1 MSSTMCVNTRHDV
14 VTVDVDRIV
23 WKIRNWILRE
33 WNMAFTW
40 DEIILKLC
48 LENNIFSSYNFLT
61 ETTLTLK
68 KEVLLWL
75 NEFAMNNKLL
85 L

>member
-1 MSSTMCVNTRHDV
+1 MSSTMCVNTRHV

-40 DEIILKLC
+40 DEITLKLC
-48 LENNIFSSYNFLT
+48 LKNNIFSSYNFLT

>member
-33 WNMAFTW
+33 WNMTFIC
-40 DEIILKLC
+40 DEIILKLR
-48 LENNIFSSYNFLT
+48 LKNNIFSNYNFLT
-61 ETTLTLK
+61 ETTLTRK

-75 NEFAMNNKLL
+75 NEFAMINKLL
-85 L
+85 